1 MLFSHS
7 INERELWNSTLGPL
21 KCLAKIRDGAHLSPP
36 TSPLRQF
43 LEKLTAE
50 AATLSDQTREQA
62 RRELA
67 GDLNQAV
74 RRLRQSVSLDDL
86 AATLADTAARFADG
100 AVVFLIEDSVAKSE
114 KLDLA
119 IPLNSAAALA
129 GAVESR
135 DLVTA
140 MTTGAEVSDAL
151 MDKLGH
157 SPAGRAHISPI
168 VVKESVPALLYAWG
182 AAQTAAVEL
191 LAQVGAALWADL
203 VPAPVVELVSIAPA
217 PAAKKPASSWET
229 LTPEEQQVHLRA
241 QRLARVQAA
250 AMRLQDGAAVQ
261 AGRLRHNL
269 YETLREPIDAAR
281 ELFRKDFFT
290 NCPSMVDYLHLELV
304 HTLAN
309 DDAELLGK
317 DYPGPMV

>member
-1 MLFSHS
+1 M
-7 INERELWNSTLGPL
+7 G
-21 KCLAKIRDGAHLSPP
+21 GAHLSSP
-36 TSPLRQF
+36 TVPLRQF
-43 LEKLTAE
+43 LDKLASD
-50 AATLSDQTREQA
+50 AAALSEETREQA

-74 RRLRQSVSLDDL
+74 RRLRQSATVDDL
-86 AATLADTAARFADG
+86 AATLADTAAHFAEG
-100 AVVFLIEDSVAKSE
+100 AVVFLISAGVAKSE
-114 KLDLA
+114 KLDLEV
-119 IPLNSAAALA
+119 PLESAAALA

-140 MTTGAEVSDAL
+140 MTTGAEVSEVL
-151 MDKLGH
+151 VERLGH
-157 SPAGRAHISPI
+157 SPDGRAHIYPI
-168 VVKESVPALLYAWG
+168 VVKENVIALLYAWG
-182 AAQTAAVEL
+182 TAQGAAVEL
-191 LAQVGAALWADL
+191 LAQVGAALWVDL
-203 VPAPVVELVSIAPA
+203 LPPPVAELVSIAPA
-217 PAAKKPASSWET
+217 PTVKKAAASWET

-241 QRLARVQAA
+241 QRFARVQAA
-250 AMRLQDGAAVQ
+250 AMRLQEGTAVQ

-269 YETLREPIDAAR
+269 YEALRGPIDTAR

-290 NCPSMVDYLHLELV
+290 SCPSMVDYLHLELV